1 MGKSSS
7 GFRLLTVPLRRVDCG
22 CYVAGGRRAGA
33 RIQDSGQTRPRHTCR
48 RLGQFWVLDSYCQT
62 LCRLSHTFLR
72 YRPFRLSTLDP
83 RLPQEGG
90 EFQIRL
96 ARLWISDCPY
106 PGHTAH
112 CRLLTAYCLL
122 PTALF
127 GILGA
132 AEVMR
137 VFQSEFFDASQKY
150 DELSALASCWLWV
163 VS

>member
-1 MGKSSS
+1 MQEAGAIL
-7 GFRLLTVPLRRVDCG
+7 GFRFLLPNSVQV
-22 CYVAGGRRAGA
+22 VAH
-33 RIQDSGQTRPRHTCR
+33 ILEVSPFSTFDS
-48 RLGQFWVLDSYCQT
+48 
-62 LCRLSHTFLR
+62 
-72 YRPFRLSTLDP
+72 

-96 ARLWISDCPY
+96 ARLWISDCLY
-106 PGHTAH
+106 PGRTAH